1 MRVEAGAGNQH
12 RRGRNLH
19 GWQLMSSEKLK
30 VFRLLGNWLSEFR
43 LYQRDKDGKI
53 PKQNDHLMDCT
64 RYFVMSARERMQTNP
79 QPQPED
85 YQRSYYP
92 GEGETAWMQ

>member
-43 LYQRDKDGKI
+43 LYQRDKDGKTEG
-53 PKQNDHLMDCT
+53 D
-64 RYFVMSARERMQTNP
+64 SEAERPFNGLH
-79 QPQPED
+79 EIF
-85 YQRSYYP
+85 RNV
-92 GEGETAWMQ
+92 GA